1 MALGMILAA
10 VTSMLQMPWWIRKL
24 RANGGRPEPEW
35 RLPLAIVGAVVF
47 TIGLFWFGWT
57 GNYRSVHWIVP
68 TIAGVFIG
76 FGLLGIFMQL
86 IMYIIESY
94 LML

>member
-1 MALGMILAA
+1 MAIGMLCAALASSL
-10 VTSMLQMPWWIRKL
+10 VMPSWVRKL
-24 RANGGRPEPEW
+24 KANKGRPIPEW
-35 RLPLAIVGAVVF
+35 RLPLAAVGAVVF
-47 TIGLFWFGWT
+47 TIGLFWFGWS
-57 GNYRSVHWIVP
+57 GQYESVHWIVP

-86 IMYIIESY
+86 IMYMIEAY